1 MKRTYEEINEKIKK
15 GTAVVYTAEE
25 ILAVADQEGVDK
37 TLATVDVVTTAT
49 FGPMCSSGAFLSLG
63 HSDPPI
69 RMEKTWINDVP
80 AYSGI
85 AAVDAYRGAT
95 EISETAGGK
104 YGGAHVIY
112 DLIAGKEL
120 NLRALAKGT
129 DCYPAQDLAATISLA
144 SINEAF
150 LFNPRNCYQN
160 YGAVTNTSA
169 KTLHTYMGTLHS
181 NMKNISYCT
190 SGELSPLHNDP
201 FYRTIG
207 IGTRIFLCGAQGY
220 ISWQGTQSNL
230 TRERNEKGVPV
241 GPATTMAV
249 IGDLKAMDTRY
260 IKPVVIE
267 GYGVSLGIGIGI
279 PIPILDRE
287 MLEQVLI
294 RNRDIET
301 SIIDYGVARRDRQVI
316 AKVNYEQLQT
326 GSVEIDG
333 KTLRTSTLSSLYK
346 SRKIAAKLKDEIR
359 TGSFY
364 LQEPV
369 ERFAREGKPLN
380 VLKTDFIK

>member
-85 AAVDAYRGAT
+85 AAVDAYIGAT

-301 SIIDYGVARRDRQVI
+301 SIIDYGVARRDRPVI

>member
-1 MKRTYEEINEKIKK
+1 MERTYEEINEKIKNGK
-15 GTAVVYTAEE
+15 AVVYTAEE
-25 ILAVADQEGVDK
+25 ILAVAEEKGFQK
-37 TLATVDVVTTAT
+37 TLETVDVVTTAT

-69 RMEKTWINDVP
+69 RMERTWINDVP

-85 AAVDAYRGAT
+85 AAVDAYIGAT
-95 EISETAGGK
+95 EVSETNGSK

-120 NLRALAKGT
+120 NLHATAKGT
-129 DCYPAQDLAATISLA
+129 DCYPTETIDAIITLD

-160 YGAVTNTSA
+160 YGAVTNTSD
-169 KTLHTYMGTLHS
+169 KTLYTYMGVLHAD
-181 NMKNISYCT
+181 MKNISYCT

-201 FYRTIG
+201 YYRTIG

-230 TRERNEKGVPV
+230 TRERNEKGIPV

-267 GYGVSLGIGIGI
+267 GYGISLGVGIGI
-279 PIPILDRE
+279 PIPVLDKE
-287 MLEQVLI
+287 MLEQLLI
-294 RNRDIET
+294 RNKNIET
-301 SIIDYGVARRDRQVI
+301 NIIDYGVGRRERPVV
-316 AKVNYEQLQT
+316 AKVNYEQLQSGT
-326 GSVEIDG
+326 VEIDG
-333 KTLRTSTLSSLYK
+333 RKLRTSTLSSLYK

-359 TGSFY
+359 TGNFL
-364 LQEPV
+364 LQEPI
-369 ERFAREGKPLN
+369 ERFAVEGKPLN
-380 VLKTDFIK
+380 VLKTTHIK